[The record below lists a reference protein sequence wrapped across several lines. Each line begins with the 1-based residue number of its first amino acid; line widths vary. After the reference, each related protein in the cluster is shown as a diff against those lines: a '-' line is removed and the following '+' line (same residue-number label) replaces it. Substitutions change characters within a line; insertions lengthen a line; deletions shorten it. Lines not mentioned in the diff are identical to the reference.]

1 MKIVRCKP
9 IGQCKAVVFSAG
21 LTTSKPQVWTMRI
34 ILPGMDIDNSALWF
48 ETTIERDTFEQA
60 LQTLEDAVACLPN
73 VVIRRDNND

>member
-1 MKIVRCKP
+1 
-9 IGQCKAVVFSAG
+9 
-21 LTTSKPQVWTMRI
+21 MRI